1 MRDEAVLVK
10 AIQLGPDESRPGG
23 IRTVMLCLKNS
34 ALGNQYGMDIV
45 PTSSK
50 THRIRTFLHGF
61 KRIRASIAA
70 GSCDC
75 VHIHM
80 SENASVYRT
89 AILIRWIKAH
99 SCSRVIVQSHGG
111 SVQSFFARCPRRIK
125 QYLLASLG
133 LADLIVVLTPGWK
146 RWWMSLLPDM
156 RYAVVPNAVNMPEQI
171 ENCSAVGAD
180 GRRGKS
186 ILFLGQLGERKG
198 TYLLIS
204 SIPGVLSK
212 HADAGFVFAG
222 DGEVEHC
229 AAFARKLG
237 VSHSCEFVG
246 WADQQKKDSLL
257 REATMLVLPSKEESF
272 GIVLLEAMSYGLPVI
287 CSDGGFMHEVVDDG
301 VDGIVF
307 PTGDGSALAK
317 AICALLDDPET
328 CRAMGESG
336 RRKVEKEY
344 ALPVLV
350 SSWKKL
356 YSEVLA

>member
-1 MRDEAVLVK
+1 MKV
-10 AIQLGPDESRPGG
+10 IQVGPDESRPGG
-23 IRTVMLCLKNS
+23 IRTVMLSLKNS
-34 ALGNQYGMDIV
+34 ALGSQYGMDIV

-50 THRIRTFLHGF
+50 TRRIRTFLHGF
-61 KRIRASIAA
+61 RQLRASIAA

-133 LADLIVVLTPGWK
+133 LSDLIVVLTPGWK

-156 RYAVVPNAVNMPEQI
+156 RYAVVPNAVNMPAPI
-171 ENCSAVGAD
+171 ENCGSADASSEHGNSV
-180 GRRGKS
+180 
-186 ILFLGQLGERKG
+186 LFLGQLGERKG

-204 SIPGVLSK
+204 AIPGVLSK
-212 HADAGFVFAG
+212 YADTRFVFAG
-222 DGEVEHC
+222 DGEVESC
-229 AAFARKLG
+229 ASFARELG
-237 VSHSCEFVG
+237 VSGSCEFIG

-307 PTGDGSALAK
+307 PTGDKIALSR
-317 AICALLDDPET
+317 AICTLLDDPET
-328 CRAMGESG
+328 SREMGESG
-336 RRKVEKEY
+336 RHKVEKEY
-344 ALPVLV
+344 VLPVLV
-350 SSWKKL
+350 GSWKKV